1 MLRDLHGV
9 NKENVGVFNCDIQ
22 DGCRDFWQPFWISHI
37 AAHEKRWNFIVWKTK
52 SQTFQN
58 NFPGNILV
66 IPWNNIPKWNL
77 ARFRLIRNRQSL
89 FKQVCDKNFLLTK
102 LTCESRCLYLVLICW
117 PRDRVYWQGSQNRI
131 AKIWNDELWKIK
143 LGKNW

>member
-1 MLRDLHGV
+1 MNEHLLISFSNASWFTRR
-9 NKENVGVFNCDIQ
+9 KERERWRFQLWYSGWVP
-22 DGCRDFWQPFWISHI
+22 RFWQPFWISHI

-131 AKIWNDELWKIK
+131 AKI
-143 LGKNW
+143 